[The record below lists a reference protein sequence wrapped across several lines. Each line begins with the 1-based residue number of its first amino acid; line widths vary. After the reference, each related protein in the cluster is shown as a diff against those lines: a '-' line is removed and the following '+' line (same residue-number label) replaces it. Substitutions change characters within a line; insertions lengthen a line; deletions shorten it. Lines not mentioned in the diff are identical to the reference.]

1 MNRQIRFI
9 LILLV
14 LTWAVGGQAQDVE
27 QVVKADPW
35 RSSGA
40 ITMSNIF
47 TWPKDSLKTDLPYS
61 YYLSGSLNTTFFGVV
76 SVPMSFS
83 YTNNEYASTIAYP
96 FNRFSLA
103 PSYRWIKT
111 YIGYSTMSFS
121 PYTMSGREFMGGG
134 VELTPPDFPLS
145 FSAYY
150 GRFNKAV
157 EFDSTLMQPLYRRM
171 SGGMM
176 IGYKADMFDVSVNA
190 MRSADIENSISPD
203 RSDTNYVA
211 PKGNVALG
219 LTVNAHPFEATTVSV
234 QFATSIIDNNCS
246 KDDSTNLS
254 PSILSKDDDTYRYQ
268 AFKVSANQSVSF
280 GSLGVSY
287 EQVSP
292 NYATFSS
299 YYNTD
304 DFRNLTADFAARIG
318 KFANIS
324 GSVGYQR
331 DNLENQ
337 EVNTNTQ
344 AIYNVGLQLAPI
356 ERLSLSGSVSNI
368 QSYVYIKDVVEK
380 ATETN
385 QYQNLD
391 TLSYT
396 ELNFSTNGTASYTF
410 GDPQALSQTI
420 STSYSYQKTSHEQKY
435 SDDFT
440 DTRLHNLN
448 LSYQISHSDSKTTLS
463 LSANFNRTDAA
474 PQKTDVATY
483 SATLSNSFVK
493 NLRASFSATY
503 NTVKSETD
511 YAITN
516 LRATLNYS
524 FLVHHNVNLN
534 YSALTNNS
542 KPGSP
547 QYSLNL
553 TYTYNF
559 SCGIKR
565 TDGKC
570 HWNGDF

>member
-1 MNRQIRFI
+1 MNRPIRFI
-9 LILLV
+9 LTLFI
-14 LTWAVGGQAQDVE
+14 LTWAVCGRTQDVE

-35 RSSGA
+35 KSSGA

-157 EFDSTLMQPLYRRM
+157 EFDSALMQPLYRRM

-176 IGYKADMFDVSVNA
+176 IGYKAYMFNISVNA
-190 MRSADIENSISPD
+190 VRSVDIEKSLSLYKIDS
-203 RSDTNYVA
+203 NYVA
-211 PKGNVALG
+211 PKGNVAFG
-219 LTVNAHPFEATTVSV
+219 INTEIQPFTNTTIAA
-234 QFATSIIDNNCS
+234 QYAISIIDYDCS
-246 KDDSTNLS
+246 KNDSANSSQILKNDDNTF
-254 PSILSKDDDTYRYQ
+254 RYQ
-268 AFKVSANQSVSF
+268 AYKISINQSVSF

-337 EVNTNTQ
+337 DVNTNTQ
-344 AIYNVGLQLAPI
+344 AIYNVGLQLTPI

-516 LRATLNYS
+516 LRATLDYS
-524 FLVHHNVNLN
+524 FLEHHNVSLN